1 MMVGPEVRKYSGH
14 PPWGSQGELQ
24 TCRAFIALLEQKR
37 PDINQ
42 RVNLFSD
49 FLEVTILHFFILVPP
64 SLFIK
69 VRIFW
74 TGKKDLK
81 QSPTLFDI
89 YEVNIKSCGR
99 LFQILWPS

>member
-49 FLEVTILHFFILVPP
+49 FLEVCNDF
-64 SLFIK
+64 
-69 VRIFW
+69 
-74 TGKKDLK
+74 
-81 QSPTLFDI
+81 TLF
-89 YEVNIKSCGR
+89 YFSAPFASHH
-99 LFQILWPS
+99 L

>member
-49 FLEVTILHFFILVPP
+49 FLEVTILYFLKFFRFILKFGY
-64 SLFIK
+64 SEKATKFEKIFHIK
-69 VRIFW
+69 
-74 TGKKDLK
+74 
-81 QSPTLFDI
+81 FDFT
-89 YEVNIKSCGR
+89 E
-99 LFQILWPS
+99 